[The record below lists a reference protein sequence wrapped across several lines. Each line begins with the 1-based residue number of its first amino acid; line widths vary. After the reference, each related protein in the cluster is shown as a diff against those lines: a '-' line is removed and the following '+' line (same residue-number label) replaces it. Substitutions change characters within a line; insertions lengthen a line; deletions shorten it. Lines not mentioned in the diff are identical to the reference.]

1 MSSTYNVRVHE
12 IHKRYD
18 NGAKKPTRYIVRW
31 TVDRERKERGF
42 KLRTQADSFRSEL
55 MTAARKGEPFDTSAG
70 LPLSM
75 LRSSQVDKTWFD
87 LATEYCATR
96 WDELSAGSRRNLA
109 RDLSDIT
116 AALLP
121 TNTGRPPRATMG
133 KALRMAFNPKTG
145 GDRLPEQ
152 PCDAITWV
160 KRHGGTVRD
169 LEDVD
174 TFRRLMAALDK
185 KGDGTRAAPDTV
197 RLRRAALNG
206 VLDYAIEKDL
216 LNVNPLKK
224 VKLRKNRTAI
234 REVDAA
240 AVVSPMQAR
249 TLLNAVRENSPR
261 LVAFFGLMYFAGLRP
276 EEAVN
281 VRKSNLSLPP
291 AEWDGERERWSF
303 PAGGDG
309 GGELRLERAVPEIS
323 GEWTDS
329 GERHE
334 ERSLKGRGEK
344 DTRTVPCW
352 PDLAILLHD
361 HLRRF
366 GTAPDG
372 RLFWGAR
379 SGGRLSSSVYG
390 RAWADAREAT
400 FTPDVFGSPLGK
412 RPYDLRHACVS
423 GWLAAGVE
431 PTRVAYW
438 AGHSVAVL
446 MKVYAKF
453 IDGGQAVALRRVE
466 NWLGRLACQ

>member
-1 MSSTYNVRVHE
+1 MSSSYDVRVQE

-18 NGAKKPTRYIVRW
+18 HGSKKPTRYIVRW
-31 TVDRERKERGF
+31 TVNRKRNERGF

-55 MTAARKGEPFDTSAG
+55 MTAARKGEPFDTATG
-70 LPLSM
+70 LPLAV
-75 LRSSQVDKTWFD
+75 LRSNQVDKTWFE
-87 LATEYCATR
+87 LATAYCATR

-109 RDLSDIT
+109 RDLSDVT

-121 TNTGRPPRATMG
+121 AKAGRPARATLG
-133 KALRMAFNPKTG
+133 KALRMAFNPRTSAEP
-145 GDRLPEQ
+145 LPEQ
-152 PCDAITWV
+152 FGDAITWV

-174 TFRRLMAALDK
+174 AFRRLMAALDK
-185 KGDGTRAAPDTV
+185 KGDGTRAAPDTI

-216 LNVNPLKK
+216 LEVNPLKK
-224 VKLRKNRTAI
+224 VKVRKNRTAI
-234 REVDAA
+234 REVDSA

-291 AEWDGERERWSF
+291 VEWNGVRERWSF
-303 PAGGDG
+303 PAGVDG

-329 GERHE
+329 GQRHE

-352 PDLAILLHD
+352 PDLTILLHD

-400 FTPDVFGSPLGK
+400 FTPDVFASPLGK

-453 IDGGQAVALRRVE
+453 IDGGQAVALRRVGD
-466 NWLGRLACQ
+466 WLGRNP